1 VLNTHFLALILKL
14 LKSNPVYSTAG
25 TSSSKSSSSTS
36 VHNLNQV
43 SRYLCATVLAL
54 MLRYAT
60 FIQPPSIRTR
70 DEHILATLLSLLR
83 EPSSSSSSS
92 SRSSSGGGGS
102 SNDHKLRKR
111 VTAAFGEIVFYI
123 TAQEDDLNN
132 KEFNANLGNTNTQT
146 DSGII
151 IDNNNGEIQ
160 DKWILPNNITE
171 TLLKCLKE
179 ESDEVVKHYIIKT
192 IENILSQGGI
202 YYKKKITNLEIGQ
215 ILLEIS
221 LTSHNESLQ
230 GTAAMAV
237 VHMMILVFN
246 APFESAGLS
255 GTTSLKTNVKTSP
268 SRSSSN
274 NNNNNNNNIIDP
286 FTSPSLQTSAKFIF
300 KLFEKMNF
308 VSFLEVIKDGQ
319 IKLQQAFLNFFNVLL
334 LFPFNHLSHSFL
346 PFIEAIDFLFN
357 NPAAGNNSP
366 INGIAALTSP
376 TKGQL
381 NNNNNSSSLLTT
393 ANNFYSSPVFQQYLS
408 EGVQRIGLLG
418 GLPMNGTVQTIVNQF
433 SSSYQSLSSIRN
445 FFLKSSNSS
454 LVLNLFK
461 LIEQSPINIIR
472 AKALLA
478 YQLLC
483 SHNLSFL
490 SQLSERRL
498 PAVLVRIIEPLI
510 DQYDQF
516 VTNLAGKKE
525 QKTKNNNNTNTKATA
540 ENPAIQSNYL
550 LKNCLSFLLFLK
562 LSKMKCM
569 KQIALLLEELSTL
582 PVEMISSTA
591 TPGNGGLYGTPKQHH
606 SSSDRSPLVT
616 LHGKSPASPKVKG
629 GVATPASPSKQP
641 QSDLKTRQ
649 AQQEK
654 LLFICR
660 QLKYYS
666 DILRAIITVISQPTL
681 SRLLLAGQEIFL
693 LELTNALRILPLV
706 RTSLLSSHQTT
717 GSAGGFHSPP
727 PRGGGGMNA
736 RTNHQNNQNEILE
749 ALVLTEQA
757 CLAALESIAQV
768 EIPENIE
775 VFLSLPS
782 SSAGSTIL
790 FETHSIPSDSLMN
803 LLVPFQPNWLQWI
816 KIVLFYLLP
825 VINKLLTHPDG
836 DIRVVVSSF
845 IRKIV
850 PFYYKCYCQYFI
862 LPPTTTTTTIT
873 TTNNNP
879 IQSKQSQHGESFPS
893 SNPSTQAAAN
903 GMILPIN
910 PLLSFSSP
918 RNVSI
923 GFHNHFEEMNYL
935 TKLSFHNNPTILM
948 DSLQGIL
955 SVSSSLLTEQ
965 APIPQYIIRFLN
977 DIFELFISSYR
988 SSSSFLQQHQQS
1000 QQPPKGHGQQ
1010 QQQIVVYQQQLHN
1023 FAHLLIQEIISV
1035 LKSSG
1040 TINVIIHLLKSTST
1054 QLQQLN
1060 NNNNNNNNNPASD
1073 KDSEGDGSSQNNNN
1087 NPNNNNLSNS
1097 LDPQLLFLLRNLF
1110 EFNKETAS
1118 LLLESDI
1125 GGSLSIAIIA
1135 SVYHNIRFPFVH
1147 NTAIG
1152 SSSLINFDLL
1162 IPLMDL
1168 LHLILHSVLR
1178 EISSASQPQ
1187 QQQSGAPA
1195 VQRAEQHKKLINPLK
1210 AVTPALLLVIAYVD
1224 SYLLESGKAKPQRN
1238 SRRNEEEEQED
1249 QEEEEENDPQE
1260 HLIKLHLLET
1270 STRCLGILFDLF
1282 SDTITNQLIAKQ
1294 SILLDNNNNNNNSS
1308 NNNILTPRI
1317 VFAKLIR
1324 NRQVILSLVHLLLLI
1339 FFRLILSFLFNR
1351 LKIKLF

>member
-1 VLNTHFLALILKL
+1 
-14 LKSNPVYSTAG
+14 
-25 TSSSKSSSSTS
+25 
-36 VHNLNQV
+36 
-43 SRYLCATVLAL
+43 

-83 EPSSSSSSS
+83 EPSSSSS

-132 KEFNANLGNTNTQT
+132 KEFNANLGNTNAQI
-146 DSGII
+146 DSGIL

-202 YYKKKITNLEIGQ
+202 YYKKRITNLEIGQ
-215 ILLEIS
+215 ILLEVS

-255 GTTSLKTNVKTSP
+255 ETTSFKKNVKTSP

-274 NNNNNNNNIIDP
+274 NSNINNNSIDP

-357 NPAAGNNSP
+357 NPATGNNSP
-366 INGIAALTSP
+366 VSGIAALTSP

-381 NNNNNSSSLLTT
+381 NNNNSSLLTT

-418 GLPMNGTVQTIVNQF
+418 GLSANGTVQTIVNQF
-433 SSSYQSLSSIRN
+433 CSSYQSLSSIRN

-525 QKTKNNNNTNTKATA
+525 RGINEQNTKNNTKTTA

-569 KQIALLLEELSTL
+569 KQIAQLLEELSTL
-582 PVEMISSTA
+582 PVEMISSANNNTNTTAA
-591 TPGNGGLYGTPKQHH
+591 TPGSGGLYGTPKNH
-606 SSSDRSPLVT
+606 SSSDRSPMVT

-629 GVATPASPSKQP
+629 GATPASPAKQSSQQ

-706 RTSLLSSHQTT
+706 RTSLLSSHQT
-717 GSAGGFHSPP
+717 AGGFNSPP
-727 PRGGGGMNA
+727 PRGGMNA
-736 RTNHQNNQNEILE
+736 RTNQNNQNEILE

-768 EIPENIE
+768 EIPENID

-782 SSAGSTIL
+782 SAAGSTIL

-862 LPPTTTTTTIT
+862 LPPTTTTIT

-879 IQSKQSQHGESFPS
+879 MQSKQSQHGESFPS
-893 SNPSTQAAAN
+893 SNPSTAN
-903 GMILPIN
+903 GMIPIN
-910 PLLSFSSP
+910 PLLSFLSP

-923 GFHNHFEEMNYL
+923 GFHNRFEEMNYL
-935 TKLSFHNNPTILM
+935 IKLSFHYNPTILM

-988 SSSSFLQQHQQS
+988 SSSSFLQQNQQS
-1000 QQPPKGHGQQ
+1000 QQPPKGPGQQ
-1010 QQQIVVYQQQLHN
+1010 PQIVVYQQQLHN
-1023 FAHLLIQEIISV
+1023 FAHILIQEIISV

-1054 QLQQLN
+1054 QLQQQN
-1060 NNNNNNNNNPASD
+1060 NNNNNYYNNNPASD
-1073 KDSEGDGSSQNNNN
+1073 KDSEGDGSSLSN
-1087 NPNNNNLSNS
+1087 NPNNNNNNLSNS

-1147 NTAIG
+1147 NAAIG

-1178 EISSASQPQ
+1178 EISGASQQQQQQQQPQ
-1187 QQQSGAPA
+1187 QTGV

-1224 SYLLESGKAKPQRN
+1224 SYLLEARKAKQQRDED
-1238 SRRNEEEEQED
+1238 EEEED
-1249 QEEEEENDPQE
+1249 EEDPQE

-1294 SILLDNNNNNNNSS
+1294 SILLDNNNNNNNNNNSNNSS
-1308 NNNILTPRI
+1308 NNNSLTPRT

-1324 NRQVILSLVHLLLLI
+1324 NRQVIELCYCCCSPVSTHLSSL
-1339 FFRLILSFLFNR
+1339 FLFVQVENKVV
-1351 LKIKLF
+1351 LKILKILFGVIKVTSCFFFLLS